1 MDYNQNNNLLYN
13 NYTSKNPSKRSYRTQ
28 PYNFFQSPPS
38 QTSSRAP
45 NSNNPYKNINPNYTS
60 NNFPKYNNQKQYQ
73 DIYSSHSKN
82 SLKWRNIMK
91 INLPQLKVSG
101 DLNMIESNLDN
112 LINADVSEEDMQ
124 SIPESNI
131 VKLIDILQTTSNI
144 LMNEREE
151 MEGEINKLE
160 NENIQ
165 IINEFK
171 MKEKNDIKN
180 KDLLRKLKKEKQRD
194 LGVLNSY
201 QNVINNLKNGNFYNL
216 KQINTNISDINIG
229 NRNIENVNLNSNR
242 LGEFKCPHCQDKN
255 FKTEFELHKHLNE
268 VHKIDNGQNQ
278 NIQQNQMLQPQINIQ
293 LPPNY
298 YDSTNNDNNGEE
310 LLKKMDEMNRQMK
323 ETFVKFTEEK
333 KKEEEEVKLLN
344 NNGNN
349 FYQQGL
355 DRLEKTFNE
364 TLNDFK
370 LIMEKNNENK
380 NENVIIQNNDID
392 DELYNNRK
400 NEEIRRLKQELENIQ
415 NKINEQDLNY
425 ENEIKK
431 LESNVNTLNIEIM
444 ETKKIKEDEMNI
456 SINKSRNP
464 NMNVSINRQFS
475 IETKPAYARENKQNV
490 NLKENISDN
499 KEKGKKKKYI
509 NEEEFINKLIDEKL
523 KEINIIKEK
532 EKEKLLQN
540 QSNKMQNKKDIKPEI
555 SQVEEDSESYINT
568 IKNKLNIK
576 KEVGQKKN
584 TILEKYYKRYIK
596 RDKNYIDIP
605 NFDNYFIQTLPDNFE
620 DNEQINLK
628 YDNIVKDKVKNVG
641 EELFPN
647 NMNIMPKIEEGQLKG
662 ENIENLTILINSL
675 MNTMDKKNIN
685 KNGEPD
691 DYYLS
696 IKEVLGLDNINKIV
710 KDISTKLNQELK
722 MENINTDNKDLNKQ
736 KNNGEIKESQM
747 MEEILNKN
755 DNESKANKINNSL
768 NQNEIKNGGII
779 LNDIQDIE
787 INNENPDNQNNKFR
801 NKQKDSNNKQGNFIN
816 NINTNISD
824 PNNNPIK
831 VLIETVDIS
840 QRKSPINSNDPNKD
854 VSYTSTQAQIN
865 VPVINSNDPN
875 KDVPYTSTQAQI
887 KTSVINNNDPN
898 KDLPYTSTQ
907 TNISALNHNNNAPY
921 NNDGKAQSII
931 TQFPSQ

>member
-1 MDYNQNNNLLYN
+1 
-13 NYTSKNPSKRSYRTQ
+13 
-28 PYNFFQSPPS
+28 
-38 QTSSRAP
+38 
-45 NSNNPYKNINPNYTS
+45 
-60 NNFPKYNNQKQYQ
+60 
-73 DIYSSHSKN
+73 
-82 SLKWRNIMK
+82 
-91 INLPQLKVSG
+91 
-101 DLNMIESNLDN
+101 
-112 LINADVSEEDMQ
+112 
-124 SIPESNI
+124 
-131 VKLIDILQTTSNI
+131 
-144 LMNEREE
+144 
-151 MEGEINKLE
+151 
-160 NENIQ
+160 
-165 IINEFK
+165 
-171 MKEKNDIKN
+171 
-180 KDLLRKLKKEKQRD
+180 
-194 LGVLNSY
+194 
-201 QNVINNLKNGNFYNL
+201 
-216 KQINTNISDINIG
+216 
-229 NRNIENVNLNSNR
+229 
-242 LGEFKCPHCQDKN
+242 
-255 FKTEFELHKHLNE
+255 
-268 VHKIDNGQNQ
+268 
-278 NIQQNQMLQPQINIQ
+278 
-293 LPPNY
+293 
-298 YDSTNNDNNGEE
+298 
-310 LLKKMDEMNRQMK
+310 
-323 ETFVKFTEEK
+323 
-333 KKEEEEVKLLN
+333 
-344 NNGNN
+344 
-349 FYQQGL
+349 
-355 DRLEKTFNE
+355 
-364 TLNDFK
+364 
-370 LIMEKNNENK
+370 
-380 NENVIIQNNDID
+380 
-392 DELYNNRK
+392 
-400 NEEIRRLKQELENIQ
+400 
-415 NKINEQDLNY
+415 
-425 ENEIKK
+425 
-431 LESNVNTLNIEIM
+431 
-444 ETKKIKEDEMNI
+444 
-456 SINKSRNP
+456 
-464 NMNVSINRQFS
+464 
-475 IETKPAYARENKQNV
+475 
-490 NLKENISDN
+490 
-499 KEKGKKKKYI
+499 
-509 NEEEFINKLIDEKL
+509 
-523 KEINIIKEK
+523 
-532 EKEKLLQN
+532 
-540 QSNKMQNKKDIKPEI
+540 MQNKKDIKPEI